1 MEKPDP
7 RELSSEAL
15 YHAYRDL
22 VFSIAN
28 QYKNYGVPLEDLK
41 QEGMIGLIL
50 AQDSFDASL
59 GNEFSTYA
67 TYWIKKYILT
77 ALDRERLTDPDIAAY
92 EEHHPETRLSPPDRA
107 EPELTKYLSSFP
119 ENERMVLSASLYD
132 GKCLKEIA
140 QEMGFSVE
148 KTSQLKK
155 KALRRLRS
163 VISQDPAVRLPELF

>member
-1 MEKPDP
+1 MDKPDP

-50 AQDSFDASL
+50 ARDSFDASL

-67 TYWIKKYILT
+67 TYWIKKYILN
-77 ALDRERLTDPDIAAY
+77 ALDQERLSDPEIAAY
-92 EEHHPETRLSPPDRA
+92 EKHHPETQSPPPGRE
-107 EPELTKYLSSFP
+107 EPELTRYFSSFP
-119 ENERMVLSASLYD
+119 ENERKVLYASLYD

-163 VISQDPAVRLPELF
+163 AISQDPAARLPKLS